1 MPPLHGLRVIDLTR
15 VLAGPYC
22 AMMLGDMGADVIKV
36 EEPSH
41 GDDTR
46 AWAPFAD
53 GVSTF
58 FLGLNRSKRSVAL
71 DLKTPAGA
79 DALRGLL
86 GDADVLI
93 ENFRPGSLR
102 KLGFDYESIR
112 GEFPQLIYC
121 SVTGYGQ
128 KGPKR
133 NLPGYDAVMQ
143 GEGGL
148 MSITGAPDGTPYR
161 LGVAIADI
169 ASGMFAAYGVAM
181 GLLARERTGRG
192 EYIDVGMLD
201 SVAALLTYQA
211 GICFAIGGAPPR
223 LGNQHP
229 TIVPYETL
237 TASDGDLVVA
247 AGNDTL
253 FSRFCDV
260 IGAPEL
266 ARDPR
271 FAANKGR
278 VENQDALRPL
288 LAERLRPTER
298 LHPAERLRLAERL
311 RQQAVSSRGRF
322 HPVTQAR
329 DRLEDVFVGMG
340 YTVAEGPE
348 VETAWYNFEAL
359 NIPDW
364 HPARGSFD
372 TIFVDL
378 GAPEEVMLR
387 SHTSPVQIRVM
398 EKRKPPVYIVAPGRT
413 FRTDTADA
421 THLPAFN
428 QIEGLAVDRNI
439 TMGDLAGTIDEFV
452 RAFFGREVKSRL
464 RPSYFPFTE
473 PSAEFDISRPDGS
486 WLELGG
492 CGMVHPNVLSNCGI
506 DPEEWQGFAFG
517 FGIDRLAVMRHEID
531 DIREFV
537 NSDTRFLSQF

>member
-1 MPPLHGLRVIDLTR
+1 MRPSLARVIEVYEQAAVEAEERLGAAADLDAVSGIER
-15 VLAGPYC
+15 ELLGRRSRFAD
-22 AMMLGDMGADVIKV
+22 AKRQLGDLDPGERAAAGRQLNAARARV
-36 EEPSH
+36 E
-41 GDDTR
+41 
-46 AWAPFAD
+46 
-53 GVSTF
+53 
-58 FLGLNRSKRSVAL
+58 
-71 DLKTPAGA
+71 
-79 DALRGLL
+79 
-86 GDADVLI
+86 
-93 ENFRPGSLR
+93 
-102 KLGFDYESIR
+102 
-112 GEFPQLIYC
+112 
-121 SVTGYGQ
+121 
-128 KGPKR
+128 
-133 NLPGYDAVMQ
+133 
-143 GEGGL
+143 
-148 MSITGAPDGTPYR
+148 
-161 LGVAIADI
+161 
-169 ASGMFAAYGVAM
+169 AAAAA
-181 GLLARERTGRG
+181 ARER
-192 EYIDVGMLD
+192 L
-201 SVAALLTYQA
+201 AAA
-211 GICFAIGGAPPR
+211 
-223 LGNQHP
+223 
-229 TIVPYETL
+229 
-237 TASDGDLVVA
+237 D
-247 AGNDTL
+247 
-253 FSRFCDV
+253 
-260 IGAPEL
+260 
-266 ARDPR
+266 RDER
-271 FAANKGR
+271 YA
-278 VENQDALRPL
+278 V
-288 LAERLRPTER
+288 ERLDLTER
-298 LHPAERLRLAERL
+298 LPQTVPL
-311 RQQAVSSRGRF
+311 SRGHL

-348 VETAWYNFEAL
+348 VESAWYNFEAL

-372 TIFVDL
+372 TIFVNL
-378 GAPEEVMLR
+378 GEPEEVMLR

-398 EKRKPPVYIVAPGRT
+398 EVRKPPVYIVAPGRT

-537 NSDTRFLSQF
+537 NSDTRFLGQF